1 MHMQAAPCSK
11 TALRVRRQLMEAI
24 LFERLLDVKETNK
37 SNGET
42 VFTVYGRSFLFQC
55 IGKRSAFGR
64 IRLRQGPYRLIGERQ
79 VRLAKL
85 EEIVSELTAK
95 ETRKQALV
103 EELLQTIKLSDW
115 NETRLGKTSSRRRLA
130 YEQLE
135 AALIE
140 GHPYHPCF
148 KARKGFSLDD
158 HYRYGPEAKQSFRL
172 VWLGVRKQDAIV
184 HYPQEAGCFLQQE
197 LGNSVWQA
205 LVEALSEAGG
215 QLSEYMFVPI
225 HPWQWQALNG
235 NLLQQAITSGDVLY
249 LGRFGDAYCATQSLR
264 TVMNVEHVTKA
275 QLKLPLNVVN
285 TSSVRTIPPHLIA
298 AAPAISVWLQ
308 RIIDSDPFLKD
319 EIGVE
324 RLAEYAGVAYE
335 PKGKRWNK
343 GILGQIGCIWRES
356 VSSKLRPGEQAI
368 PMNALPLLE
377 EDGALFIAP
386 FIERFGIE
394 AWLMQLFKISVV
406 PVIHLLAGHGIAI
419 EAHGQNVILVTE
431 KGWPKRVIF
440 RDFHESLEYKESFV
454 KNRAWVPRFSTLHQ
468 AFQTGK
474 TDDHYWMSS
483 LEALR
488 ELVMDTL
495 FVYQLTE
502 LSWQLEQHF
511 HFSEQQFWSLVD
523 CAIHDYAARELVPL
537 ERLQALRLADPVI
550 ATESLLTSKVTGKAN
565 CRHMVNNELGR
576 KSRSC

>member
-37 SNGET
+37 SNGDT

-64 IRLRQGPYRLIGERQ
+64 IRLQQGPYRLIGKRQ

-103 EELLQTIKLSDW
+103 DELLQTIKLSDW
-115 NETRLGKTSSRRRLA
+115 NETRLGMTSSRRGLA

-140 GHPYHPCF
+140 GHLYHPCF

-158 HYRYGPEAKQSFRL
+158 HYHYGPEAKQSFHL

-197 LGNSVWQA
+197 LGTSVWQA
-205 LVEALSEAGG
+205 LVKALSEAGG
-215 QLSEYMFVPI
+215 QLSEYEFIPV

-235 NLLQQAITSGDVLY
+235 NLLQQAIKSRDVLY
-249 LGRFGDAYCATQSLR
+249 LGRFGDGYCATQSLR

-275 QLKLPLNVVN
+275 QLKLSLNVVN

-343 GILGQIGCIWRES
+343 ALLGQIGCIWRES

-386 FIERFGIE
+386 LLEQFGIE

-406 PVIHLLAGHGIAI
+406 PIIHLLAGHGIAI

-431 KGWPKRVIF
+431 QGWPKRVIL
-440 RDFHESLEYKESFV
+440 RDFHESIEYKENFV
-454 KNRAWVPRFSTLHQ
+454 KNRAWIPHFSTLHQ
-468 AFQTGK
+468 TFQTGK
-474 TDDHYWMSS
+474 MDEHYWMSS

-502 LSWQLEQHF
+502 LSWRLEQHF
-511 HFSEQQFWSLVD
+511 HYSEQRFWSLVD
-523 CAIHDYAARELVPL
+523 CAIHDYATRELVPS
-537 ERLQALRLADPVI
+537 ERLQALRVAAPVI

-565 CRHMVNNELGR
+565 CRHLVNNELGR
-576 KSRSC
+576 GSRSC

>member
-1 MHMQAAPCSK
+1 MHMQAAPYSK
-11 TALRVRRQLMEAI
+11 AALRVRRQLMEAI
-24 LFERLLDVKETNK
+24 LFEKLLDVEETNK
-37 SNGET
+37 SNGDT
-42 VFTVYGRSFLFQC
+42 VFTVYGRSCLFQC

-79 VRLAKL
+79 VRLAKI
-85 EEIVSELTAK
+85 EEIVNELTAE
-95 ETRKQALV
+95 ETRKQALI
-103 EELLQTIKLSDW
+103 EELFQTIKLSDW
-115 NETRLGKTSSRRRLA
+115 NETKLRKTVSRRGLA

-148 KARKGFSLDD
+148 KARKGFSFDD
-158 HYRYGPEAKQSFRL
+158 HDRYGPEAQQSFQL

-184 HYPQEAGCFLQQE
+184 HYPQDAGYFLQQE
-197 LGNSVWQA
+197 LGTSVWQA
-205 LVEALSEAGG
+205 LVKALSEAGG
-215 QLSEYMFVPI
+215 QLSEYEFVPV
-225 HPWQWQALNG
+225 HPWQWQALNEH
-235 NLLQQAITSGDVLY
+235 LLQQAIKRRDVLY
-249 LGRFGDAYCATQSLR
+249 LGQFGDAYCATQSLR
-264 TVMNVEHVTKA
+264 TVMNVEHGTKA

-335 PKGKRWNK
+335 PKGKQWNK
-343 GILGQIGCIWRES
+343 AILGQIGCIWRES

-368 PMNALPLLE
+368 PMNALPLIE

-394 AWLMQLFKISVV
+394 AWLMQLFRISVI
-406 PVIHLLAGHGIAI
+406 PVIHFLAEHGIAL

-431 KGWPKRVIF
+431 KGWPKRVIL
-440 RDFHESLEYKESFV
+440 RDFHESIEYKESFV
-454 KNRAWVPRFSTLHQ
+454 KNRAWIPHFSTLHQ
-468 AFQTGK
+468 AFQSGK
-474 TDDHYWMSS
+474 TDEYYWMSS

-488 ELVMDTL
+488 ELVMDTV

-523 CAIHDYAARELVPL
+523 CVIRDYAARELVPP
-537 ERLQALRLADPVI
+537 ERLQALRLAAPVI
-550 ATESLLTSKVTGKAN
+550 ATESLLTSKVTGKEN
-565 CRHMVNNELGR
+565 CRHLVNNELGR
-576 KSRSC
+576 ESRTC